1 MLLGNEECM
10 FLFFLFLL
18 CFIVTVYYMKNIS
31 NQGITSQT
39 MSLFHHLDEAV
50 TVPGLNILLLLFF
63 FTFKV
68 SHQAALAKRNM
79 I

>member
-10 FLFFLFLL
+10 FLFLL

-50 TVPGLNILLLLFF
+50 TVPGLNVLGVFLF
-63 FTFKV
+63 
-68 SHQAALAKRNM
+68 
-79 I
+79 

>member
-1 MLLGNEECM
+1 MHV
-10 FLFFLFLL
+10 FVFLFLL

-39 MSLFHHLDEAV
+39 MSLFHRLDEAV
-50 TVPGLNILLLLFF
+50 TVPSLNVLVFFSLL
-63 FTFKV
+63 
-68 SHQAALAKRNM
+68 HQAALAKRNM

>member
-18 CFIVTVYYMKNIS
+18 CFIVTVYIS

-63 FTFKV
+63 FHF
-68 SHQAALAKRNM
+68 
-79 I
+79 